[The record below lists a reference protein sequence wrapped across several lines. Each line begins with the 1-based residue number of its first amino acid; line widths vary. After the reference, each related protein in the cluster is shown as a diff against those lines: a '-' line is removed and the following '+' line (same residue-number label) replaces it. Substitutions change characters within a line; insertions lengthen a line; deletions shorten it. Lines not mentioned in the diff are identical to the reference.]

1 MALIRCAACRYS
13 FEHVGDEP
21 PTTCPQCGGSLRPS
35 DARARDGGRKDL
47 PTQRLPTVP
56 KPKE

>member
-1 MALIRCAACRYS
+1 MALIRCAGCRYS
-13 FEHVGDEP
+13 FEQVGDEA

-35 DARARDGGRKDL
+35 DAPARDQGPKDL
-47 PTQRLPTVP
+47 PTQRLRTIP